1 MGDFKAVIFDLDG
14 TLYKSKFLP
23 LLCVLKSPK
32 DALRMRAERL
42 ARRGAKGFEWDSV
55 TSMEADFAQRI
66 SRFSGGSAVAVSQ
79 WRIWKFPQIQADVL
93 KHHCSA
99 RKGAKELILGLAGAG
114 IKIAVLSDY
123 GFAGGKMEAI
133 GLGGE
138 VLDAVAGVF
147 SAQDFACLKPS
158 ARAFLKVAEKMQV
171 LPSECLVVGDRDDT
185 DGEGARKSG
194 MSFILITDSNK
205 KRADGTSPVMKWRDF
220 LDWAG
225 KNLVL

>member
-1 MGDFKAVIFDLDG
+1 
-14 TLYKSKFLP
+14 
-23 LLCVLKSPK
+23 
-32 DALRMRAERL
+32 MRAERL
-42 ARRGAKGFEWDSV
+42 ARRGVKGFEWDSV

-66 SRFSGGSAVAVSQ
+66 ARFSGGSAVAVSQ
-79 WRIWKFPQIQADVL
+79 WRLRKFPQIQADVL
-93 KHHCSA
+93 KNHCSA
-99 RKGAKELILGLAGAG
+99 REGAKELILGLSGAG

-123 GFAGGKMEAI
+123 GFVGGKMEAI
-133 GLGGE
+133 GLGGK
-138 VLDAVAGVF
+138 VLDAMAGVF

-158 ARAFLKVAEKMQV
+158 ARAFLNVAEKMQV

-205 KRADGTSPVMKWRDF
+205 KRADGESPVMKWRDF
-220 LDWAG
+220 LDWAD